1 MKKIRSAVLLLL
13 LFVTTTGTVGAS
25 DFAYY
30 LSGSAGLSTLTG
42 GDSAKYTLQ
51 KSFGGSFGYRLSRQW
66 YLDLSGTV
74 LRNYNDPEASSSF
87 QLGADKYAA
96 TRRWKAT
103 RLGLRFDHQF
113 LHPDYRVNL
122 LAGAGGGLML
132 WSIVDPQG
140 DTAINVRGPHDETVD
155 YSASEIFVSART
167 GIQVTLSPKWALQ
180 TTVQADYL
188 TGWGADFASDV
199 KSSRNRWQVGA
210 NLNLVFLFGG
220 SSSASDWRSTTNW
233 TSPTVVSREPVRAD
247 IIDSDGDGVADD
259 SDKCPD
265 TPSRL
270 VVDKTGCPIDSDGDG
285 VNDGLDD
292 CLNTDR
298 RAVGHVDIHGC
309 PVDSDFD
316 GIPDYLD
323 ACPSNQI
330 GARVDSTG
338 CPTDSDKDG
347 IPDGL
352 DDCPNTL
359 YGVPVDKYGCIDLS
373 MFAAPMV
380 LNIDYAPG
388 SFEVD
393 PRNRERL
400 KELARVLG
408 VVPEIKLEINGYSDN
423 IGTDAANQALSEKRA
438 RRVRD
443 NLVALGISQ
452 DRIKVFGRGET
463 NFVASNDTAEGR
475 AKNRRIEI
483 VFYR

>member
-1 MKKIRSAVLLLL
+1 MMKRIPFIIPVLVLLTALSARATDYSYSL
-13 LFVTTTGTVGAS
+13 GGLF
-25 DFAYY
+25 
-30 LSGSAGLSTLTG
+30 GLSTLTG

-51 KSFGGSFGYRLSRQW
+51 KNFGGSFGYRLSDRW
-66 YLDLSGTV
+66 TLDLSATV
-74 LRNYNDPEASSSF
+74 LRNYNDPGASSSF
-87 QLGADKYAA
+87 QLGADKNAA

-103 RLGLRFDHQF
+103 RLGLRFDRLLF
-113 LHPDYRVNL
+113 HPDHHVNL
-122 LAGAGGGLML
+122 VFGFGGGLML
-132 WSIVDPQG
+132 WSIVDPAA
-140 DTAINVRGPHDETVD
+140 DTAINVLGPHDETVD
-155 YSASEIFVSART
+155 YSASEIFVGAR
-167 GIQVTLSPKWALQ
+167 GGFNVTLAPKWALQ
-180 TTVQADYL
+180 LAVQADYL
-188 TGWGADFASDV
+188 TNWGADFASDV
-199 KSSRNRWQVGA
+199 RSSRNRWQVGPSIG
-210 NLNLVFLFGG
+210 LSFFFGG
-220 SSSASDWRSTTNW
+220 APRESSWRSTTNW
-233 TSPTVVSREPVRAD
+233 TSPAIANREPVRSD

-259 SDKCPD
+259 MDKCPE
-265 TPSRL
+265 TPPGMA
-270 VVDKTGCPIDSDGDG
+270 VDKNGCSVDADGDG
-285 VNDGLDD
+285 VNDAFDD
-292 CLNTDR
+292 CPGTDR
-298 RAVGHVDIHGC
+298 RAAGHVDIHGC

-323 ACPSNQI
+323 ACPNNQI

-338 CPTDSDKDG
+338 CPVDSDKDG
-347 IPDGL
+347 VPDGL

-388 SFEVD
+388 SFEID
-393 PRNRERL
+393 PRNRDRL
-400 KELARVLG
+400 KDLARVLN

-443 NLVALGISQ
+443 YLVALGIA
-452 DRIKVFGRGET
+452 DERIKVFGRGET